1 MSTDD
6 VIAEWYFNDLIGH
19 RGKLPSP
26 SFGLF
31 YMKCLMDI
39 VAADGVISDE
49 ERQWIIGFA
58 AISGKT
64 ILINISELIWDHI
77 GYQDDVI
84 QQIEA
89 YKPAES
95 KEGVTILEHE
105 INRDYVK
112 LNRLS
117 LIYNA
122 FRAAGADGIVHE
134 KEAEAIC
141 ALGKK
146 LGATDEQIQQVQ
158 VLYDDEVKLRK
169 KRATT
174 LVPKSLDTVLN
185 EFKKHH

>member
-1 MSTDD
+1 M
-6 VIAEWYFNDLIGH
+6 
-19 RGKLPSP
+19 
-26 SFGLF
+26 
-31 YMKCLMDI
+31 
-39 VAADGVISDE
+39 
-49 ERQWIIGFA
+49 
-58 AISGKT
+58 
-64 ILINISELIWDHI
+64 
-77 GYQDDVI
+77 I

-95 KEGVTILEHE
+95 KEGVKILEHDS
-105 INRDYVK
+105 NRDYVK

-122 FRAAGADGIVHE
+122 FRAAGADGEVHE

-146 LGATDEQIQQVQ
+146 LGVTDEQIQQVQ
-158 VLYDDEVKLRK
+158 ALYDDEVKLRK